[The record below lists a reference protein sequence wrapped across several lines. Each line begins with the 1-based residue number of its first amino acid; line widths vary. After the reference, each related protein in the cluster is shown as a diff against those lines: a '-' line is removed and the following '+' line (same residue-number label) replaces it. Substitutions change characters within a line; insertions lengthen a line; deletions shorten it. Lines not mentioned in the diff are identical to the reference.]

1 MERHAQRRVQ
11 GVGAL
16 VVLVVIAVGVPALL
30 VRIAGWPLPRSMP
43 DFERVRV
50 ALVQGDIPAETVV
63 KVLAIIVWLIWLQVM
78 WALAWEV
85 VVNVPRLAAG
95 HRPSAAP
102 LVVGPVGNGVG
113 RLVALVMSIGLTVA
127 SIPSTAVALPR
138 ATASV
143 GEVGSVALTQPASPP
158 SVSATASFAPA
169 PRWRVETHD
178 SLWRIAEAALGEGDR
193 SNEILELNA
202 WLTSPRDVRAG
213 HVLVLPADAVVPED
227 RRPAPDPEPVS
238 SSDESVG
245 NVTYLAPTHIVI
257 ETGDTLWDLSE
268 DRLAIV
274 DTDVAPH
281 ETLDLVNE
289 VIALNPEVVEDPN
302 LIYPGEVF
310 AFPAV
315 GIPPAPEVVVDEPQQ
330 PIPVLVDD
338 PIGTEEVHDAIP
350 LPTES
355 TVAEQPVGTTLP
367 PTAPATT
374 ASTPPIIVDA
384 EVEGGAGDPEASES
398 QSVAP
403 WVAGL
408 SGATV
413 LASSLLVMYRR
424 RLSLRASRGARAYRS
439 SAPDDPTVLTALAR
453 AADVSLLCWANHEL
467 ATLFAGMTT
476 GELNGMP
483 LAVELSREHGIELL
497 WTDVNPV
504 APSPWHATD
513 DGWSWRLA
521 YDEDQPLPSGEQA
534 AVLPALVTIG
544 TRDGNQ
550 LLLNLEAVG
559 CIAVDASND
568 VAEAFARSIIV
579 ELAAGELLSDTYLAC
594 SDIDL
599 DGAHHFDRIE
609 GCTASQANERLARA
623 VRASS
628 SFLTDARLS
637 TSFEARLSGDAD
649 GREATVV
656 VLPAARAD
664 GAVLRELQPG
674 LGACAVLI
682 GRCDESQTTARFDT
696 NALAV
701 LEPFGLDF
709 EPALL
714 PLETIEAVDDLLDEA
729 TEPLEQ
735 VDREPIAYAETG
747 EDAVAAEPELQVPDL
762 GEDDGWEMPVPTVL
776 VRVLGAPEVVGFPQ
790 MGRIETSILAY
801 LACHRG
807 QRTAEQI
814 VNAVWNGRLVESKTL
829 WNKISKIRAALGP
842 DLVPARQPNS
852 AKVVV
857 AAGVMS
863 DLDMLRTLADRA
875 AEASTA
881 EALALLLRGLELVD
895 GVPFDSPDYEWAYE
909 TQQHAGACEL
919 VERVAVRCARL
930 ALELGD
936 ITSARTA
943 VAAGLRAV
951 PLNEPLYRERMRVE
965 SAAGSP
971 EGVRRTL
978 ADLRNALSDPGAG
991 SDPVEPD
998 SATLHLA
1005 AQLDRLRLETHPR
1018 DAWAAS

>member
-43 DFERVRV
+43 DFERMRV

-127 SIPSTAVALPR
+127 SIPSPAVALPR

-143 GEVGSVALTQPASPP
+143 GEVGSVALTQPASPA
-158 SVSATASFAPA
+158 SVSATASFTPA
-169 PRWRVETHD
+169 PRWRVEKHD

-213 HVLVLPADAVVPED
+213 HVLVLPADAAVPED

-268 DRLAIV
+268 DRLAVV
-274 DTDVAPH
+274 DTDVTPR

-315 GIPPAPEVVVDEPQQ
+315 GVPPAPEVVVEEPQQ
-330 PIPVLVDD
+330 PIPVPVDD
-338 PIGTEEVHDAIP
+338 QAVTEEVHDATP

-355 TVAEQPVGTTLP
+355 TAEEQPVTTTLP
-367 PTAPATT
+367 TIAPTTT
-374 ASTPPIIVDA
+374 ASTQPTSVDA
-384 EVEGGAGDPEASES
+384 EVEGGAGAPEASDS
-398 QSVAP
+398 QSAAP

-413 LASSLLVMYRR
+413 VASSLLVMYRR
-424 RLSLRASRGARAYRS
+424 RLSLRACRGARAYRS

-453 AADVSLLCWANHEL
+453 SADVSLLCWANYEL
-467 ATLFAGMTT
+467 AALFAGMTT
-476 GELNGMP
+476 GEVTGMP

-504 APSPWHATD
+504 APSPWLATD

-534 AVLPALVTIG
+534 AVLPALVTVG
-544 TRDGNQ
+544 TREGNQ

-579 ELAAGELLSDTYLAC
+579 ELAAGELLSDSYLAC
-594 SDIDL
+594 AGIDL
-599 DGAHHFDRIE
+599 DGAHHFDRIQS
-609 GCTASQANERLARA
+609 CTASRATERLVGAA
-623 VRASS
+623 QSS
-628 SFLTDARLS
+628 STFLADACLAS
-637 TSFEARLSGDAD
+637 SFEARLGGDAD
-649 GREATVV
+649 GRESTVV
-656 VLPAARAD
+656 VLPSAEAD
-664 GAVLRELQPG
+664 AAVLRKLQPG

-682 GRCDESQTTARFDT
+682 GRCDESRTTVRIDT
-696 NALAV
+696 QGLAV
-701 LEPFGLDF
+701 LDPFGLHF

-729 TEPLEQ
+729 TEPYE
-735 VDREPIAYAETG
+735 YANMESVA
-747 EDAVAAEPELQVPDL
+747 DAGIGGDPNSAEPDLRALDL
-762 GEDDGWEMPVPTVL
+762 GEDDGWELPEPRVL
-776 VRVLGAPEVVGFPQ
+776 VRVLGAPEVVGYPQ
-790 MGRIETSILAY
+790 LGRIETSILAY
-801 LACHRG
+801 LACHGGR
-807 QRTAEQI
+807 RTAEQI

-842 DLVPARQPNS
+842 DLVPSRQPNS

-857 AAGVMS
+857 ADGVTS
-863 DLDMLRTLADRA
+863 DLGMLRTLAERSADVSA
-875 AEASTA
+875 AEAV
-881 EALALLLRGLELVD
+881 ALLLRGLELVD
-895 GVPFDSPDYEWAYE
+895 GVPFDSPDFEWAHE
-909 TQQHAGACEL
+909 TQCYAEACEL
-919 VERVAVRCARL
+919 LESASLRCAVL
-930 ALELGD
+930 AVDLGEVA
-936 ITSARTA
+936 SAR
-943 VAAGLRAV
+943 AAITHGLRAL
-951 PLNEPLYRERMRVE
+951 PLNEPLYRQRMRIE
-965 SAAGSP
+965 NAAGNQL
-971 EGVRRTL
+971 GVQATL
-978 ADLRNALSDPGAG
+978 ADLASGLRQSALPG
-991 SDPVEPD
+991 SPDEPTYET
-998 SATLHLA
+998 AHLA
-1005 AQLDRLRLETHPR
+1005 DRLSSAGGEDFP
-1018 DAWAAS
+1018 

>member
-43 DFERVRV
+43 DFERIRV

-63 KVLAIIVWLIWLQVM
+63 KVLAVIVWLIWLQVM
-78 WALAWEV
+78 WALVWEI

-95 HRPSAAP
+95 RRPSAAP
-102 LVVGPVGNGVG
+102 LVVAPVGNGVG

-138 ATASV
+138 ASASV
-143 GEVGSVALTQPASPP
+143 GEVGSAALTQPASPP
-158 SVSATASFAPA
+158 SVTARASFAPA
-169 PRWRVETHD
+169 PRWRVEKHD

-193 SNEILELNA
+193 SNEIIELNA

-213 HVLVLPADAVVPED
+213 HVIVLPADAVVPED

-274 DTDVAPH
+274 DTDVTPR

-289 VIALNPEVVEDPN
+289 VIALNPDVVEDPN
-302 LIYPGEVF
+302 LIFPGEVF
-310 AFPAV
+310 AFPVV
-315 GIPPAPEVVVDEPQQ
+315 GTPPAPEVVEEPQQ
-330 PIPVLVDD
+330 PISVPVDD

-350 LPTES
+350 VPTGS
-355 TVAEQPVGTTLP
+355 TVAEQPVGTTFP
-367 PTAPATT
+367 TTAPVTT
-374 ASTPPIIVDA
+374 AATPPIIVDTD
-384 EVEGGAGDPEASES
+384 VEGGAGAPEASES

-403 WVAGL
+403 WVAGI

-467 ATLFAGMTT
+467 ATLFADMTA
-476 GELNGMP
+476 GEVNGMP
-483 LAVELSREHGIELL
+483 LAVELSRECGIELL

-504 APSPWHATD
+504 APSPWQATD

-521 YDEDQPLPSGEQA
+521 YDEDRPLPSGEQA

-544 TRDGNQ
+544 TREGNQ

-579 ELAAGELLSDTYLAC
+579 ELAAGELLSDSYLAC
-594 SDIDL
+594 SGLDL
-599 DGAHHFDRIE
+599 DGAHHFDRIK
-609 GCTASQANERLARA
+609 GCTPTQANERLSSAA
-623 VRASS
+623 RASS
-628 SFLTDARLS
+628 SFLTDARLAM
-637 TSFEARLSGDAD
+637 SFEARLGGDAD
-649 GREATVV
+649 GRESTV
-656 VLPAARAD
+656 
-664 GAVLRELQPG
+664 AVLSTAEVDVAALREVKPG
-674 LGACAVLI
+674 LGVCAVVI
-682 GRCDESQTTARFDT
+682 GRCDEAPTTVRIDT
-696 NALAV
+696 HGLAV
-701 LEPFGLDF
+701 LEPFGLHF

-729 TEPLEQ
+729 TEPFEY
-735 VDREPIAYAETG
+735 VDREPIADAETG
-747 EDAVAAEPELQVPDL
+747 ADAAVAAAEPDVRVLDL
-762 GEDDGWEMPVPTVL
+762 GEDDGWEMPQPRVL
-776 VRVLGAPEVVGFPQ
+776 VRVLGAPEIVGYPQ
-790 MGRIETSILAY
+790 LGRIETSILAY

-857 AAGVMS
+857 ADGVMS
-863 DLDMLRTLADRA
+863 DLDVLRTLANRA
-875 AEASTA
+875 AEASAA
-881 EALALLLRGLELVD
+881 EAVALLLRGLEFVD

-909 TQQHAGACEL
+909 SQHYAEACEL
-919 VERVAVRCARL
+919 IETVALRCARL

-936 ITSARTA
+936 VPAARTA
-943 VAAGLRAV
+943 VTGGLRAM
-951 PLNEPLYRERMRVE
+951 PANEPLYRERMRTE
-965 SAAGSP
+965 AAAGSP

-978 ADLRNALSDPGAG
+978 AELRCVLAEYG
-991 SDPVEPD
+991 SGSVPVEPD
-998 SATLHLA
+998 GATVQLA
-1005 AQLDRLRLETHPR
+1005 CLLSED
-1018 DAWAAS
+1018 

>member
-43 DFERVRV
+43 DFERIRV

-63 KVLAIIVWLIWLQVM
+63 KVLAVIVWLIWLQVI
-78 WALAWEV
+78 WALVWEI

-95 HRPSAAP
+95 RRPSAAP

-138 ATASV
+138 ASASV
-143 GEVGSVALTQPASPP
+143 GEVGSAALTQPASPP
-158 SVSATASFAPA
+158 SVTARASFAPA
-169 PRWRVETHD
+169 PRWRVEKHD

-193 SNEILELNA
+193 SNEIIELNA

-213 HVLVLPADAVVPED
+213 HVIVLPADAFVPED

-274 DTDVAPH
+274 DTDVTPR

-289 VIALNPEVVEDPN
+289 VIALNPDVVEDPN

-315 GIPPAPEVVVDEPQQ
+315 GTPPAPDVVVEEPQQ
-330 PIPVLVDD
+330 PIPLPVDD

-367 PTAPATT
+367 TTAPAST
-374 ASTPPIIVDA
+374 ASTPPVIVD
-384 EVEGGAGDPEASES
+384 VEGGAGAPEANES
-398 QSVAP
+398 KPVAP

-467 ATLFAGMTT
+467 ATLFADMTA
-476 GELNGMP
+476 GEVNGMP
-483 LAVELSREHGIELL
+483 LAVELSCEHGIELL

-504 APSPWHATD
+504 APSPWQATD

-544 TRDGNQ
+544 TREGNQ

-559 CIAVDASND
+559 CIAVDASSD
-568 VAEAFARSIIV
+568 AAEAFARSIIV

-628 SFLTDARLS
+628 LFLTDTRLS

-656 VLPAARAD
+656 VLPAAGAD
-664 GAVLRELQPG
+664 GSVLRELQPG

-682 GRCDESQTTARFDT
+682 GRCDESPTVAHIDHQGS
-696 NALAV
+696 AV
-701 LEPFGLDF
+701 LEPFGLRFD
-709 EPALL
+709 PVLL
-714 PLETIEAVDDLLDEA
+714 PLATIEAVGDLLDEA
-729 TEPLEQ
+729 TESSEHDEVLA
-735 VDREPIAYAETG
+735 VS
-747 EDAVAAEPELQVPDL
+747 DAVAGDDPDSAESDGEALHH
-762 GEDDGWEMPVPTVL
+762 GEDDSWEVPEPRVL
-776 VRVLGAPEVVGFPQ
+776 VRVLGAPEVVGYPQ
-790 MGRIETSILAY
+790 LGRIETSILAY
-801 LACHRG
+801 LACHDG

-852 AKVVV
+852 AKVTID
-857 AAGVMS
+857 ASVMS
-863 DLDMLRTLADRA
+863 DLSVLRTLADRSNGGSA
-875 AEASTA
+875 AEAVS
-881 EALALLLRGLELVD
+881 LLLRGLDLVD

-909 TQQHAGACEL
+909 TQQHADACEL
-919 VERVAVRCARL
+919 VETVAIRCAQS
-930 ALELGD
+930 ALELED
-936 ITSARTA
+936 VRAARLA
-943 VAAGLRAV
+943 VAAGLRAL
-951 PLNEPLYRERMRVE
+951 PLNEPLYRQRMRIE
-965 SAAGSP
+965 GAAGNQ
-971 EGVRRTL
+971 EGVRRALDELHTL
-978 ADLRNALSDPGAG
+978 LSVADVGNLSA
-991 SDPVEPD
+991 EPE
-998 SATLHLA
+998 SATVRLA
-1005 AQLDRLRLETHPR
+1005 HQLG
-1018 DAWAAS
+1018 AARMADPTGEQQMV